1 MAHKKLIKVIFG
13 NMSKCYKRYEFWGSE
28 NGKPIKKFTPW
39 FKWDSD
45 ICPKYQLERHP
56 KLLNEYKDE

>member
-1 MAHKKLIKVIFG
+1 
-13 NMSKCYKRYEFWGSE
+13 MSKCYKRYEFWGSE

-56 KLLNEYKDE
+56 KLLNEYKNE